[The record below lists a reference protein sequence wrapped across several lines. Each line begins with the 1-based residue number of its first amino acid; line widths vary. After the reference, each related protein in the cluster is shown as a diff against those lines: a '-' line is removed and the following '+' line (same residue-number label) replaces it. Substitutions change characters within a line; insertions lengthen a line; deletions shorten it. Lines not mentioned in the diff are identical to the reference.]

1 MRLLEAALAE
11 PELRLPRATALVD
24 YHVQRNK
31 VANLDFSPGEWN
43 RAAFCVIGGVA
54 TTVYATNQRQPD
66 DYRV

>member
-1 MRLLEAALAE
+1 THQAGIASKVLCAAYKAQHGAD
-11 PELRLPRATALVD
+11 PSS
-24 YHVQRNK
+24 
-31 VANLDFSPGEWN
+31 LDFSPGEWN